1 MILHHF
7 ASPRYLR
14 RIARYGLV
22 CPCCF
27 WRAVARRINRHGTRI
42 RASHIEREFSMSTI
56 EELKKLRDE
65 LIERRRDEAYMVG
78 SAFSDEC
85 IAKLNG
91 VHTAIIAI
99 DAVIA
104 EGKDQAEHGSS
115 VGNLPVI

>member
-1 MILHHF
+1 
-7 ASPRYLR
+7 
-14 RIARYGLV
+14 
-22 CPCCF
+22 
-27 WRAVARRINRHGTRI
+27 
-42 RASHIEREFSMSTI
+42 MSTI